1 MFGSLILHSFEF
13 SKQILRQKMKI
24 VYSCLA
30 LLVLISSCSQK
41 SSDNQVFTQRIVATG
56 NTLEEIRFEPDS
68 FSIPSGASVKINL
81 VNQSEHPS
89 MFHNMVIC
97 TFGKTS
103 EIGFK
108 GIQAGKKNDF
118 VPPNNANVLAN
129 STVLNP
135 GDSTSFDFTAPS
147 AGKFSYVCT
156 FPGHY
161 SIMKGV
167 LSINVK

>member
-1 MFGSLILHSFEF
+1 MKIFYACIALIL
-13 SKQILRQKMKI
+13 
-24 VYSCLA
+24 
-30 LLVLISSCSQK
+30 LISSCSQK
-41 SSDNQVFTQRIVATG
+41 ASENQVFTQRIIATG

-81 VNQSEHPS
+81 VNQSEHQS

-129 STVLNP
+129 STVINP
-135 GDSTSFDFTAPS
+135 GDSTHFNFMAPA

-161 SIMKGV
+161 SIMQGV
-167 LSINVK
+167 LTINVK